1 MLLGRASE
9 LNYLNNYYD
18 KDGSQILIVYGQ
30 KHIGKTALVR
40 EFMKDKPNYYYLA
53 RACSEREQVYQWGRQ
68 LAVYGYNV
76 DDFPS
81 FHDILAKIAHR
92 NNGKTVIVIDE
103 FQHIVKVSDGF
114 MKELIAFV
122 YSQWNQ
128 EDVMVLLCSSSI
140 GWIENSMIT
149 RIGEA
154 AYELSG
160 FLKIREMSFEDI
172 VQRFPNFRVE
182 ECVEAYAILG
192 GIPGLWNQF
201 DDRLT
206 IQQNICRNILDADSF
221 LFEEGER
228 MLTEQLR
235 EPSVY
240 NTIMASIAAG
250 NHKLNDLYLHT
261 EFSRAKISVYLKN
274 LIELELVEKVFSY
287 DTAGKENVQKGI
299 YRISHPFVEFYYT
312 YMYPHL
318 SDLQKL
324 SVGEYYNRYV
334 APDFRKYVTRYFKI
348 VCRQHLTRM
357 NERHRLP
364 IVLDSIGEWIGKNGS
379 LDIIAQDQE
388 GHTLIGL
395 CNWEKPMAYEDYETL
410 LACAKKAR
418 IHADYIYMYTAFRY
432 DERLNLEAKMKTN
445 LKLVQITDL

>member
-68 LAVYGYNV
+68 LAVDGYNV

-81 FHDILAKIAHR
+81 FQDILAKIAHR

-395 CNWEKPMAYEDYETL
+395 CNWEKPMAYEDYATL